1 MTNTFYIARLYVAT
15 FNRAA
20 DAEGLKY
27 WAEDSG
33 LTLDEIAM
41 SFFDQP
47 ETQAVYPDTLA
58 NDLFVEKI
66 YQNLFNRD
74 GDADGITYWSEQLES
89 GTVGRSTMIL
99 AFINGAQG
107 EDALILEHKTGASLY
122 YADCGLNNQELAHEA
137 VQNIVVE
144 VNSLQEA
151 KNRIDGMDIEHI
163 NGLGI
168 LPSREMVEVKALLRG
183 PNWKDSTVTYSFN
196 ESIPTEYTANND
208 LTDNWNSF
216 DTQEREIVRDIF
228 DRLGEELTITFEEVA
243 DGDIRFNKVDTN
255 EGVSGFSYY
264 PSYDDD
270 PLGGDVFIS
279 NSYDEEGSNAPGS
292 DAWLTI
298 VHEIGHALGLKHPF
312 EGAVQLPNNE
322 DNTLYT
328 IMTYTGKGITDIEFS
343 YNSGHCSAHFPFND
357 SPDAFQLYDVMAL
370 QALYGANMKY
380 ASEADSYAL
389 SNLSKNGDYA
399 LIWDTGGNDTIDLS
413 LTTGENHI
421 MLQDGKLSSVD
432 IDPVAAQIDED
443 IPYFVKH
450 GCSEAEAREW
460 VESIYSD
467 PDVLQYLYTGEE
479 NLSIAQGVLVE
490 NLITGSGDDVIY
502 DNSLDNIIKSGAG
515 DDNIYLFEGGYDIVM
530 GGIGEDKVHLEG
542 SISNYLIRDL
552 ETDRWLVEEK
562 GEAEV
567 FVELW
572 DVEEIIFTDE
582 TMFLA

>member
-1 MTNTFYIARLYVAT
+1 MTDTFYIARLYVAT

-47 ETQAVYPDTLA
+47 ETQAAYPDTLA
-58 NDLFVEKI
+58 NDLFVETI
-66 YQNLFNRD
+66 YRNLFNRE
-74 GDADGITYWSEQLES
+74 GDAGGITYWSEQLQN
-89 GTVGRSTMIL
+89 GAVGRSTMIL

-122 YADCGLNNQELAHEA
+122 YADCGLNNPGLAHEA

-144 VNSLQEA
+144 VDSLQEA
-151 KNRIDGMDIEHI
+151 KNRIDSMDIEHI

-168 LPSREMVEVKALLRG
+168 LPSREMAEVKALLRG
-183 PNWKDSTVTYSFN
+183 PDWEDNTVTYSFN
-196 ESIPTEYTANND
+196 KSIPAEYTANND
-208 LTDNWNSF
+208 LTDNWNPF
-216 DTQEREIVRDIF
+216 DAKERQIVRDIF
-228 DRLGEELTITFEEVA
+228 DRLGEELAITFEETA
-243 DGDIRFNKVDTN
+243 DGDIRFNKVNTN
-255 EGVSGFSYY
+255 EGVNGFSYY
-264 PSYDDD
+264 PSYSDD

-312 EGAVQLPNNE
+312 EGAVQLPDNE

-328 IMTYTGKGITDIEFS
+328 VMTYTGKGITDIEFN
-343 YNSGHCSAHFPFND
+343 YNSGHCTAHFPFND

-370 QALYGANMKY
+370 QALYGANTNH

-389 SNLSKNGDYA
+389 SNLSHNGDYA

-432 IDPVAAQIDED
+432 IDPVTAQIDED
-443 IPYFVKH
+443 ILYFVKH
-450 GCSEAEAREW
+450 GCSEAEAKEW
-460 VESIYSD
+460 VESVYSN

-479 NLSIAQGVLVE
+479 NFSIAQGVLVE
-490 NLITGSGDDVIY
+490 NLLTGSGDDTIY
-502 DNSLDNIIKSGAG
+502 DNSLDNIIKSGGG

-530 GGIGEDKVHLEG
+530 GGTGEDKVHLEG
-542 SISNYLIRDL
+542 SVSNYLIRDL
-552 ETDRWLVEEK
+552 EADRWLVEAK
-562 GEAEV
+562 GETEV